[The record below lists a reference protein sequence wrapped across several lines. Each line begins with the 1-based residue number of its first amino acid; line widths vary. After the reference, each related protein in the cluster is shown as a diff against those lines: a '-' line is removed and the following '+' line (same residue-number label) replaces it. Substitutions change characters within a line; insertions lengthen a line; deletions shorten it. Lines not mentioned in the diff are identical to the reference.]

1 MEMEMKQEGTYV
13 VEDMIGKNTPL
24 GW

>member
-13 VEDMIGKNTPL
+13 VEAMVGKNTPL